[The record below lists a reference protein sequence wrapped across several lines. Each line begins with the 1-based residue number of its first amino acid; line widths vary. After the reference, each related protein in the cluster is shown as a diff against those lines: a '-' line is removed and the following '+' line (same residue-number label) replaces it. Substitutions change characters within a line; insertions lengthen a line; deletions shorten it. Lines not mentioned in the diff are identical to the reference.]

1 MKIFGAA
8 PRREKKK
15 GEDVK
20 MAGRSGENPRKPA
33 EKKVKMDRRARGRA
47 LVIFYISAFLA
58 VVIGAVLLC
67 TFVFFRVGTVTV
79 TGGEAYRQEDILS
92 VCSIAEGDNLVLLE
106 TGAREEA
113 LEHRFPYIE
122 SVEIK
127 KHIPSTVEIVITE
140 AETAFSIER
149 ESGGYLYVSRTGKV
163 LEIAESPAQGSAV
176 VHGCTPVN
184 EEPSGQV
191 EFQEE
196 VAGKLFG
203 QISAQL
209 QEHGLE
215 GITEIDLRNQYDIT
229 MTYDDRIVFR
239 FGNTNDM
246 EYKTMFGIG
255 MLAKMQEDGDLTE
268 ETQGEIDL
276 TVAAEKNKAFFRE
289 TLEGGETSEGEG
301 IAGRELASSSSEDSA
316 SAAADGENGAAADDG
331 TDGE

>member
-8 PRREKKK
+8 PRCEKKK

-20 MAGRSGENPRKPA
+20 MAGRSGEKPRKPA

-67 TFVFFRVGTVTV
+67 TFVFFRVGTVTG
-79 TGGEAYRQEDILS
+79 TGGEAYRQEDILR
-92 VCSIAEGDNLVLLE
+92 VWSIAEGDKLVLLE